1 MSVEDPPL
9 GNLDHFPP
17 IVDTRLAGT
26 PTDPIHVQANHNRE
40 LSWLQSGRGD
50 KTSRFDTVSSLSE
63 AELERELEEVEEALD
78 GLGEENNS
86 ENSRVQ
92 ASD

>member
-9 GNLDHFPP
+9 EKLEHFPP

-26 PTDPIHVQANHNRE
+26 PTDSIHVQANHNRD
-40 LSWLQSGRGD
+40 LSWLQSG
-50 KTSRFDTVSSLSE
+50 KHTQSSRFSTVSNLSE
-63 AELERELEEVEEALD
+63 AELEQEIAEVEEALD
-78 GLGEENNS
+78 GLYEDS
-86 ENSRVQ
+86 SDSRLQ